1 MPQDDCVD
9 HAEDV
14 GGQIVEPGD
23 TIPKGADDDV
33 VARLEDEGKV
43 GDDDQAKT
51 ERQGG
56 VTDAAARNRN

>member
-1 MPQDDCVD
+1 MPKKLASD

-33 VARLEDEGKV
+33 VARLEEEGKV
-43 GDDDQAKT
+43 VDGEAKKSDKG
-51 ERQGG
+51 E
-56 VTDAAARNRN
+56 